1 MDVRLWGPSGW
12 KLLHTIAHH
21 YKATP
26 EAKEN
31 AEVFFC
37 NLKHILPC
45 IYCRESLTGFIDDLP
60 IAPYLGSSRQ
70 LQQWV
75 YKIHNKV
82 NAKLR
87 KQGENSK
94 PDPKFG
100 DVIKQ
105 YDAASKSLCRDMPG
119 WDFLFSIAFNYPNKP
134 GEITEDK
141 RTQHIIFFEKLIE
154 LLPDCDYKEKFA
166 SFVGKNPVFP
176 ALKNRGALKRW
187 MYRLYKFVHCQ
198 SNTSPSF
205 NKVCDRYEFFRAGC
219 AKKGFRGRTCR
230 KSLASLKMTKK
241 QAMRL
246 IAI

>member
-21 YKATP
+21 YKPTSSS
-26 EAKEN
+26 KEN
-31 AEVFFC
+31 AEIFFC

-45 IYCRESLTGFIDDLP
+45 IYCRESLTSFIDELP
-60 IAPYLGSSRQ
+60 ISPYLVSSRQ
-70 LQQWV
+70 LQNWV

-87 KQGENSK
+87 KQGENNK
-94 PDPKFG
+94 PDPKFA
-100 DVIKQ
+100 DVIRM
-105 YDAASKSLCRDMPG
+105 YDVMSKNTCKDMPG

-134 GEITEDK
+134 ADITEDK
-141 RTQHIIFFEKLIE
+141 RIQHLLFFEKLVD
-154 LLPDCDYKEKFA
+154 LLPECDYRERLVKYMEKY
-166 SFVGKNPVFP
+166 PVFD
-176 ALKNRGALKRW
+176 ALKNRGSIKRW
-187 MYRLYKFVHCQ
+187 MYKMYKFVHCH
-198 SNTSPSF
+198 STSGPTF

-241 QAMRL
+241 QAMKL
-246 IAI
+246 ITI